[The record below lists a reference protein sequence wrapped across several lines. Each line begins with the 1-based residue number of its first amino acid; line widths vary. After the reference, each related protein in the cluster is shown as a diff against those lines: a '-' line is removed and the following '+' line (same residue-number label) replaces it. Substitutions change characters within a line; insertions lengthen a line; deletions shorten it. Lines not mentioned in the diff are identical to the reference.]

1 MSTEN
6 SANWNIISHE
16 WAVRALDHSIAVNHV
31 AHAYLLTGIHG
42 IGKTT
47 LARTFAQ
54 ALECTRENPPCFECN
69 ACQKIARSSHPDV
82 RIIEGVPVGFKFD
95 ERTPVPPRTND
106 RERRILKIEQIR
118 VLQRDLALSPFEGR
132 YKVVILRR
140 FEEANEEASNAF
152 LKTLEEPPSHVRIV
166 LTARDA
172 SLLLPTI
179 ISRCQVL
186 ALRPLPTEVIVS
198 ALVTRWKADKKPA
211 RLLAKLSAGQLG
223 WAVRASAD
231 PSLVNARN
239 VYLDELMAGLR
250 EGRAE
255 RLQRAE
261 KIASDSEEL
270 PSVLELWLGW
280 WRDVLLIQNG
290 DSTRITNV
298 DREEALRAQ
307 AEQFSLQEVH
317 HALKSVRATARYL
330 MQNVNA
336 RLAMENLLL
345 GLPGK

>member
-1 MSTEN
+1 MNQEN
-6 SANWNIISHE
+6 ANWNIISHE
-16 WAVRALDHSIAVNHV
+16 WAVRALASSIAANRT

-47 LARTFAQ
+47 FARTYAQ
-54 ALECTRENPPCFECN
+54 ALQCTELNPPCGECN
-69 ACQKIARSSHPDV
+69 SCLRIARGSHPDV
-82 RIIEGVPVGFKFD
+82 RLVEGVPVGFKFD

-106 RERRILKIEQIR
+106 RERRILRIEQIR
-118 VLQRDLALSPFEGR
+118 ILQRDLALSPFEGR

-152 LKTLEEPPSHVRIV
+152 LKTLEEPPSHVQIV

-186 ALRPLPTEVIVS
+186 ALRPVPVETIES
-198 ALVTRWKADKKPA
+198 ALIEKWNVDKISA
-211 RLLAKLSAGQLG
+211 RLLARLSAGQLG
-223 WAVRASAD
+223 WAIRANAD
-231 PSLVNARN
+231 STLVDARN
-239 VYLDELMAGLR
+239 GHLDEMIASLS

-261 KIASDSEEL
+261 KIAGDSDEL
-270 PSVLELWLGW
+270 PALLELWLGW
-280 WRDVLLIQNG
+280 WRDVLLVQNG
-290 DSTRITNV
+290 DGARITNV
-298 DREEALRAQ
+298 DREKLLHQQ
-307 AEQFSLQEVH
+307 AERFSLQQVH
-317 HALKSVRATARYL
+317 HALKSVRETARYL

-336 RLAMENLLL
+336 RLAIENLLI